1 MTTIMSESGP
11 VIRIADSD
19 PNQDLLR
26 SVPAA
31 DCPVVNVGSTGIAAV
46 EPLLVATRAG
56 TTAFYERC
64 SAERLEAVVSSVDET
79 GDVAS
84 AEPDA
89 VVEHE
94 QNPSNLPSAQLPGL
108 RAGDRDVLG
117 ACGWRRPTDPADHE
131 AAGGFV
137 DSSPETVLETGTSLH
152 GRGWGDLC
160 HDDPVGETWRS
171 VRAGDGDK
179 AVVVNA
185 HGNPADTLLLSSAPF
200 DVLEGAVALA
210 RTVDAERIVVYASAD
225 DDRAVEVAREAIE
238 NYPDAPVDIDIA
250 TGPAAY
256 RAAEP
261 SMAIEAIEGN
271 HRLEA
276 RIRPPDLDE
285 VGLFGQPTLVHTPR
299 TVAHLAVALRT
310 GSVPQTRAI
319 TVTNDDTAPAT
330 VEVPETETL
339 EAAVDAVD
347 VSGSFK
353 AAAVGGTFG
362 GITSD
367 LDVGVGPDALSAA
380 DLGTE
385 GVVHL
390 LTDDR
395 CVVEFVGQR
404 TQYAAEENC
413 GRCVPCR
420 EGTTQL
426 VGLLRDV
433 YDGEYDT
440 EGIEELTDVLTTS
453 SICSFGVQAG
463 RPARTALEEFES
475 EFEAHAEGQCP
486 AGSCLD
492 PVEG

>member
-1 MTTIMSESGP
+1 MSESGP
-11 VIRIADSD
+11 VIRIAGSD

-26 SVPAA
+26 SVPTA
-31 DCPVVNVGSTGIAAV
+31 DFPVVNVGSTGIAAV

-79 GDVAS
+79 GDIAA

-94 QNPSNLPSAQLPGL
+94 QNPSSLPDAQLPGL
-108 RAGDRDVLG
+108 RTGDRDVLG

-137 DSSPETVLETGTSLH
+137 DPIPETVLETGTNLR

-238 NYPDAPVDIDIA
+238 NYPDLSVDIDVL

-261 SMAIEAIEGN
+261 SMAIESIEGN

-310 GSVPQTRAI
+310 GSVPQTRVV
-319 TVTNDDTAPAT
+319 TVTSDDTPTAA

-339 EAAVDAVD
+339 ETVVDAVD

-404 TQYAAEENC
+404 TQY
-413 GRCVPCR
+413 
-420 EGTTQL
+420 
-426 VGLLRDV
+426 
-433 YDGEYDT
+433 GE
-440 EGIEELTDVLTTS
+440 S
-453 SICSFGVQAG
+453 PHSRHSA
-463 RPARTALEEFES
+463 
-475 EFEAHAEGQCP
+475 
-486 AGSCLD
+486 
-492 PVEG
+492 